1 MFERKLRTGRIKDAE
16 KEISPEALKITESR
30 WSAYIKMLND
40 AGYISGVRIE
50 EYIDGTVSIDI
61 SMEFDSGL
69 AAAYTQWAK
78 NVSVIETSHEK
89 RPLTTEIA
97 ALVQE
102 ACRDAVDKALQRIPY
117 RKQAPQCSFV
127 PDYADV
133 PEEVWPLLDRLQPP
147 YENTQCETLSTVPRR
162 SRRGC

>member
-61 SMEFDSGL
+61 SEISLTLQGL
-69 AAAYTQWAK
+69 QYLA
-78 NVSVIETSHEK
+78 
-89 RPLTTEIA
+89 
-97 ALVQE
+97 
-102 ACRDAVDKALQRIPY
+102 
-117 RKQAPQCSFV
+117 
-127 PDYADV
+127 
-133 PEEVWPLLDRLQPP
+133 
-147 YENTQCETLSTVPRR
+147 ENTVLANVYRTVK
-162 SRRGC
+162 SVKDIIH

>member
-61 SMEFDSGL
+61 SEISLTLQGL
-69 AAAYTQWAK
+69 QYLA
-78 NVSVIETSHEK
+78 
-89 RPLTTEIA
+89 
-97 ALVQE
+97 
-102 ACRDAVDKALQRIPY
+102 
-117 RKQAPQCSFV
+117 
-127 PDYADV
+127 
-133 PEEVWPLLDRLQPP
+133 
-147 YENTQCETLSTVPRR
+147 ENTVLANVYRTVK
-162 SRRGC
+162 SVKDLIH